1 MVMGKRIATRNIF
14 LLVCIF
20 AISALLAGC
29 GDVKLGDKV
38 SFDGAASSFSM
49 QMPSKFSAKMTT
61 LPMAAQLKGLYST
74 MERADAKDE
83 HYDQSVSH
91 IVIAN
96 QMSEAYTDQQQRT
109 AMLKSFVNSFVTGFQ
124 STSSAENIEMN
135 KTEAKKIDGNDAMTF
150 DFNYDLDGST
160 KQMKGIV
167 VSSGKDLWAVSIS
180 MDKGSDKDVVDK
192 SLETLH
198 VKSK

>member
-1 MVMGKRIATRNIF
+1 
-14 LLVCIF
+14 
-20 AISALLAGC
+20 
-29 GDVKLGDKV
+29 
-38 SFDGAASSFSM
+38 
-49 QMPSKFSAKMTT
+49 
-61 LPMAAQLKGLYST
+61 
-74 MERADAKDE
+74 
-83 HYDQSVSH
+83 
-91 IVIAN
+91 
-96 QMSEAYTDQQQRT
+96 
-109 AMLKSFVNSFVTGFQ
+109 MLKSFVNSFVTGFQ

-167 VSSGKDLWAVSIS
+167 VSSGKDLWAVSIN